1 VVWEQPGDRFVR
13 AQGDAQVALKQF
25 QIKPAATGTGFSVVK
40 VLSGSGV
47 LWVSREHLRVTI
59 NEYN

>member
-47 LWVSREHLRVTI
+47 LW
-59 NEYN
+59 